1 MTKESK
7 ILIGYEYDA
16 WVNYNEKIKIEINCS
31 THVNSHLLISGMSGS
46 GKSYLI
52 NQVLARFS
60 KNSNA
65 IIYFADFKQDDAFS
79 YLSQCERYYP
89 YTKTTEALEI
99 VYEILHNRQSG
110 IDKSRNSVTLIWDE
124 YMANILFLQGIEKK
138 KAESVMKKVSEILML
153 GRSLA
158 VRLVISC
165 QRPDAI
171 AFPTGSRLN
180 YGIII
185 IVGAAIK
192 SIYEMLLPK
201 EYIEK
206 IGSRGFN
213 VGEGVMLSQG
223 SELHFLKIPMIKDE
237 EELKALCI
245 KGLS

>member
-1 MTKESK
+1 MKESN

-60 KNSNA
+60 KNTNTM
-65 IIYFADFKQDDAFS
+65 IYFADFKQDDAFS
-79 YLSQCERYYP
+79 HLSQCERYYP

-138 KAESVMKKVSEILML
+138 KADSVMKKVSEILML

-165 QRPDAI
+165 QRLYAI

-185 IVGAAIK
+185 IIGAAIK

-206 IGSRGFN
+206 IAGRCFN
-213 VGEGVMLSQG
+213 VGEGVMLNQG
-223 SELHFLKIPMIKDE
+223 SELHFLKIPMIMDN